1 MLIIPY
7 NLNAY
12 LWVGWEA
19 KAYRGK
25 GDGRQCLAPPLFAK
39 AYVKVGATIYF
50 KQLNLFNILQQISKS
65 IRGYFQNFLTQRKG
79 TSLLPNP
86 IQCSNINTNMYR
98 SNNK

>member
-1 MLIIPY
+1 MGRMGGEGLQRER
-7 NLNAY
+7 
-12 LWVGWEA
+12 GWA
-19 KAYRGK
+19 PVSRP
-25 GDGRQCLAPPLFAK
+25 PPLFAK

-65 IRGYFQNFLTQRKG
+65 IRGYLQNFLTQRKG

-98 SNNK
+98 SNN